1 MILSLVLSSSMAS
14 AQSNPFFGFDF
25 LLTPIA
31 INWVCWGVSE
41 ADLLTFEAYFSEFP
55 EDAKTAKV

>member
-1 MILSLVLSSSMAS
+1 MAS
-14 AQSNPFFGFDF
+14 EKSNPFFGFNF

-41 ADLLTFEAYFSEFP
+41 ADLLAFETYFFEFP
-55 EDAKTAKV
+55 EDAKTAKG

>member
-14 AQSNPFFGFDF
+14 EKSNPFFGFNF

-41 ADLLTFEAYFSEFP
+41 ADLLAFEAYFFEFL
-55 EDAKTAKV
+55 EDAKTAKG